1 MLSPT
6 RLGNIFE
13 WRAKEVLAWSSE
25 TPHCYERC
33 RLESWRAAA
42 ALVEAYLKLNPVIRL
57 VAEYSIA
64 EARFGERLLAL
75 TLSGSSCS
83 AL

>member
-1 MLSPT
+1 MASK
-6 RLGNIFE
+6 RGASVEFGD
-13 WRAKEVLAWSSE
+13 
-25 TPHCYERC
+25 TPCYERC
-33 RLESWRAAA
+33 CIESWRAAA